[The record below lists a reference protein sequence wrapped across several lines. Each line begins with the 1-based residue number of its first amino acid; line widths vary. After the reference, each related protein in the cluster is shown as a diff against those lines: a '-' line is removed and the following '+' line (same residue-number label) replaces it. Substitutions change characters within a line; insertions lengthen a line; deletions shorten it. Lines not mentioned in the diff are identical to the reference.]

1 MTSRARI
8 QARRASHE
16 MRVAVRRPG
25 SSRHVL
31 PDFLII
37 GGQRCGTTSLFEYLC
52 RHPSVC
58 RPVEKELQFFSYRFD
73 RGISWYRCHFP
84 TVKAA
89 RGRKVFEATP
99 YYLLHDQAPSRA
111 ASVVPEARLVA
122 LLRNPT
128 DRAWSH
134 YQHNVLRGTEVLSF
148 EAALQAESERLDR
161 VGDRSSRASA
171 SHHKRHSYVAR
182 GRYAEQLDR
191 WLAVYP
197 REQLLV
203 IFSEDL
209 YRDPDATYAQVLDF
223 LDLPGHS
230 LAEYRVHTRS
240 SAWDGPPLAAGTR
253 AQLEQSFAPHNAR
266 LASLLGTDLP
276 W

>member
-1 MTSRARI
+1 MTSQARI
-8 QARRASHE
+8 KARRASHE
-16 MRVAVRRPG
+16 MRVAVRRPTA
-25 SSRHVL
+25 SRHVL

-52 RHPSVC
+52 RHPAVC

-73 RGISWYRCHFP
+73 RGVAWYRCHFP

-111 ASVVPEARLVA
+111 VSVVPEARLVA

-128 DRAWSH
+128 ERAWSH
-134 YQHNVLRGTEVLSF
+134 YQHNVLRGTEVLPF
-148 EAALQAESERLDR
+148 EEALRAESERLDPG
-161 VGDRSSRASA
+161 GDGSSDASS
-171 SHHKRHSYVAR
+171 SHHKRHSYVTR

-197 REQLLV
+197 RNQLLV
-203 IFSEDL
+203 LFSEDL
-209 YRDPDATYAQVLDF
+209 YRDPGATYARVLEF
-223 LDLPGHS
+223 LGLPGHS
-230 LAEYRVHTRS
+230 LAEYRAHTRRGV
-240 SAWDGPPLAAGTR
+240 WDGPPLSAATR
-253 AQLEQSFAPHNAR
+253 THLEHSFAPHNAH

>member
-8 QARRASHE
+8 KARRASHE
-16 MRVAVRRPG
+16 MRVAVRRPTA
-25 SSRHVL
+25 SRHVL

-73 RGISWYRCHFP
+73 RGVAWYRCHFP
-84 TVKAA
+84 TEKAA

-128 DRAWSH
+128 ERAWSH
-134 YQHNVLRGTEVLSF
+134 YQHNVLRGTEVLPF
-148 EAALQAESERLDR
+148 EEALRAESERLDPG
-161 VGDRSSRASA
+161 GDGSSDAAS
-171 SHHKRHSYVAR
+171 SHHKRHSYVTR

-197 REQLLV
+197 RNQLLV
-203 IFSEDL
+203 LFSEDL
-209 YRDPDATYAQVLDF
+209 YRDPGATYARVLEF
-223 LDLPGHS
+223 LGLPGHS
-230 LAEYRVHTRS
+230 LAEYRAHTRRGV
-240 SAWDGPPLAAGTR
+240 WDGPPLAAATR
-253 AQLEQSFAPHNAR
+253 THLEHSFAPHNAR

>member
-73 RGISWYRCHFP
+73 RGVAWYRCHFP
-84 TVKAA
+84 TARAA
-89 RGRKVFEATP
+89 QGRMVFEATP
-99 YYLLHDQAPSRA
+99 YYLVHDRAPARA
-111 ASVVPEARLVA
+111 ASVVPRAKLIA

-128 DRAWSH
+128 ERAWSH

-148 EAALQAESERLDR
+148 EEALHAESDRLD
-161 VGDRSSRASA
+161 GGGNGSTKASA
-171 SHHKRHSYVAR
+171 SSHKRHSYVTR
-182 GRYAEQLDR
+182 GRYAEQLER

-197 REQLLV
+197 RDQLLV
-203 IFSEDL
+203 ILSEDL
-209 YRDPDATYAQVLDF
+209 YRDPDATYARTLDF
-223 LDLPGHS
+223 LGLPGHS
-230 LAEYRVHTRS
+230 LVEYQAHTRRA
-240 SAWDGPPLAAGTR
+240 AWNGAPLDPATRNLLDGT
-253 AQLEQSFAPHNAR
+253 FAPHNAR
-266 LASLLGTDLP
+266 LASLLGTELP